1 MNIDVYQQDA
11 MSYRL
16 NTASQTY
23 ALLNLAAEAGEVV
36 GAAAKYIRDGGMSKE
51 EFSNTIKKELGD
63 VMWMVAA
70 VASDLSLSLS
80 EICQHNL
87 DKLEARQKNNTIKGS
102 GDNR

>member
-16 NTASQTY
+16 STASQTY

-36 GAAAKYIRDGGMSKE
+36 GVAAKYIRDGGMGKD
-51 EFSNTIKKELGD
+51 EFVSSMKKELGD

-70 VASDLSLSLS
+70 VANDLSLSLY
-80 EICQHNL
+80 EICVHNL
-87 DKLEARQKNNTIKGS
+87 DKLEARKKNNTIKGS